1 VVPGDVSRF
10 IGERRPG
17 SMCSSAFLAMTSHA
31 GTQPDVSANGGVHIS
46 ASKLSEAYG
55 ALGRYIYVTPTK
67 MAGGVHAVDM
77 STGKT
82 LAWIAYWNYGDT
94 CAISHHLSAFPAA
107 DPYEGFEFINT
118 TQGGKNL
125 FMYGIPTPV
134 KQPGEGFSIYRVRF
148 DGRTMTLVED
158 VAETTGL
165 GLGVHVTITPDA
177 QAFAVADGQKDVIAF
192 FDRATSKVL
201 TALYFEREPNS
212 KVLRESWIKGGT
224 MTIKRIYPDPK
235 TGKYDL
241 KGLKGI
247 EIDWEMP
254 LGGELMVE
262 EGVIPGSRPLSLVG
276 ADGVVHDPRGRWSSV
291 VIRLLGMGLI
301 LNRTRNYEPVAALHT
316 PRGAPDQFPVVQVDQ
331 DTWTVT
337 MDQVVSPAHKAGFS
351 PDGRRYCMMNNL
363 RQHGMV
369 VFDTAGPD
377 PREWKKIAFVED
389 PTWRDTGANPF
400 HLVFSVDGRK
410 VYCSLLRPA
419 PADSGVVVV
428 DTESWKILKQID
440 DVGPDAQTLA
450 VTYDGNY
457 VFTIFSG
464 FQRFSSGI
472 FVIDARTDEP
482 IGYLPSAG
490 GHHDCV
496 IVPRTNAELSNS
508 RSTTL

>member
-1 VVPGDVSRF
+1 MNSNADIKRLN
-10 IGERRPG
+10 
-17 SMCSSAFLAMTSHA
+17 SAE
-31 GTQPDVSANGGVHIS
+31 GGAHVS
-46 ASKLSEAYG
+46 ASKLSEAHG

-94 CAISHHLSAFPAA
+94 CAITHHLSAFPAP

-118 TQGGKNL
+118 TQGGKNM
-125 FMYGIPTPV
+125 FMYGIPTHV
-134 KQPGEGFSIYRVRF
+134 KEPGEGFSIYRVKF
-148 DGRTMTLVED
+148 DGRMMTLIED

-177 QAFAVADGQKDVIAF
+177 QSFAVADGQKDVIAF

-201 TALYFEREPNS
+201 VALYFEWKPNS
-212 KVLRESWIKGGT
+212 RVLREAWIKGGT
-224 MTIKRIYPDPK
+224 MTIKRIYPDPQ

-241 KGLKGI
+241 RGLKGI
-247 EIDWEMP
+247 KIDWEMP
-254 LGGELMVE
+254 PGGELMVE
-262 EGVIPGSRPLSLVG
+262 EGVIPGSRPLNLVG
-276 ADGVVHDPRGRWSSV
+276 ADAVVHDPRGRWSSV

-301 LNRTRNYEPVAALHT
+301 LDRTEGYSPVAALHT
-316 PRGAPDQFPVVQVDQ
+316 PQGSPDQYPVVQVDK

-337 MDQVVSPAHKAGFS
+337 MNQVASPAHEAGFS
-351 PDGRRYCMMNNL
+351 PDGERYCMMNNL

-369 VFDTAGPD
+369 VFDTADPD
-377 PREWKKIAFVED
+377 PLEWKKIAFVED
-389 PTWRDTGANPF
+389 PKWRDTNANPF
-400 HLVFSVDGRK
+400 HLVFSVDGKK

-419 PADSGVVVV
+419 PADSGVVIV
-428 DTESWKILKQID
+428 DAQTWKVLKQID
-440 DVGPDAQTLA
+440 DVGPDTQTLA
-450 VTYDGNY
+450 VTYDGKY
-457 VFTIFSG
+457 VFAIFSG
-464 FQRFSSGI
+464 FQRLSSGI

-496 IVPRTNAELSNS
+496 IVPHTSEELRNS